1 MAQIEYPTKY
11 FLGTYLSNPKVYFRT
26 IKQIIDNLN
35 SITDGTYTFTAITS
49 TSVNT
54 STLTATGATR
64 VGSLTEN
71 HTATAINATATVS
84 GVEMA
89 SGLITSTSAAATA
102 LTFPT
107 AAALLAAIGGSVGS
121 SFSLIVDNS
130 AGANTVT
137 MTPSATITAATA
149 VITGGATLTVASGA
163 TGLFRIYFPSA
174 TTAKV
179 YRIG

>member
-26 IKQIIDNLN
+26 IKQLIDNLN
-35 SITDGTYTFTAITS
+35 AITDGTYTFTALTS
-49 TSVNT
+49 TSIST
-54 STLTATGATR
+54 GTLTATG
-64 VGSLTEN
+64 VSNIGVVTEN
-71 HTATAINATATVS
+71 HTATAKNTTATLT
-84 GVEMA
+84 GTEIA
-89 SGLITSTSAAATA
+89 TGLITSTSAAAVA

-107 AAALLAAIGGSVGS
+107 AASLLSAVGGAIGS
-121 SFSLIVDNS
+121 SFELIVDNS
-130 AGANTVT
+130 VGANTIT

-149 VITGGATLTVASGA
+149 VITGGDTLTVASGA
-163 TGLFRIYFPSA
+163 TGIFRIYFPSA